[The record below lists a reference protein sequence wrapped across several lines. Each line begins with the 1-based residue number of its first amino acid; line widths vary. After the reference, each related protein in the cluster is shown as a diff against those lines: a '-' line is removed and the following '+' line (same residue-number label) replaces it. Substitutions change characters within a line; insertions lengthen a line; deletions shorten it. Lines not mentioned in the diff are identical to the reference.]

1 MRIAYLIMAHTD
13 APQLGR
19 LVAALSVNETTDF
32 YILIDKKSD
41 RGIFEKYIPEV
52 GSFVKFIDNQVYI
65 TWGGVFSSKS
75 ISKFDKRVCGVSSK
89 LR

>member
-32 YILIDKKSD
+32 YIHIDKKSD
-41 RGIFEKYIPEV
+41 RSLFEKNIPKV
-52 GSFVKFIDNQVYI
+52 GSFVKFIDNQVYTI
-65 TWGGVFSSKS
+65 WGVFSSEI
-75 ISKFDKRVCGVSSK
+75 ISKFDKRV
-89 LR
+89 RRIAN